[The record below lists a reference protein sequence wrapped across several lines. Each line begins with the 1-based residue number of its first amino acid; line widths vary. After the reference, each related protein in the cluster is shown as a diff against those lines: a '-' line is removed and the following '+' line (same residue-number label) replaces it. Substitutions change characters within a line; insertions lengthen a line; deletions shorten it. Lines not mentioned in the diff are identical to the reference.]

1 MPMKYRKLIPFVAV
15 LLTFHQFFVLDVYAY
30 IDPVT
35 GSALLTLL
43 AGVFAAGALILKSY
57 WFKIKTRFSGGLSKE
72 NQTESVNKPDLES
85 GFVPEWAELK
95 KINQLSQD
103 ERSIVFYAENKASM
117 NHFQSLIRE
126 LTEKMN
132 LQICYITSVKDDPIL
147 STRNQ
152 RILPFYIGDGTA
164 RTKFFSS
171 LKAKILVTDMPDLGK
186 LHIKRSDE
194 YPVHYIY
201 LFHSMYSVHSYLR
214 KGAVDNYDT
223 IFCVGPHQT
232 KEIRETEKVYG
243 LKAKKLINYGYGRLD
258 TLLQNK
264 INAQAT
270 DSSAKNLIIIAP
282 SYGDDNLLEKC
293 GIKLIDILLKSDFRV
308 MVRPHL
314 RTLRDST
321 ELIGSIKKKFG
332 KNPNFVLETG
342 VIKFDSLNNSLCMI
356 SDWSG
361 ISLEYA
367 FTFERP
373 VIFIDV
379 PKKVLNPNWSDIAL
393 EPIETSIRD
402 KIGHIVS
409 PNNLEE
415 ILDLV
420 RILDKNTQ
428 NISEQIKEI
437 RAKTVYNI
445 GGSAKIGAGYIRQ
458 LYNESKNSKNS

>member
-1 MPMKYRKLIPFVAV
+1 MIKHRKLIPFVAV
-15 LLTFHQFFVLDVYAY
+15 LLTFHQFVLDAYAY

-43 AGVFAAGALILKSY
+43 AGALAAGAFTLKLY
-57 WFKIKTRFSGGLSKE
+57 WFKIKTRFSRGFSKE
-72 NQTESVNKPDLES
+72 NQTEAVDQSSLES
-85 GFVPEWAELK
+85 GFISEWAELK

-103 ERSIVFYAENKASM
+103 ERSIMFYAENKASM
-117 NHFQSLIRE
+117 NHFQLLIYE

-132 LQICYITSVKDDPIL
+132 LQVCYVTSVKNDPIF
-147 STRNQ
+147 SSKNQ

-164 RTKFFSS
+164 RTKFFST
-171 LKAKILVTDMPDLGK
+171 LKAKILVMDMPDLGK

-223 IFCVGPHQT
+223 IFCVGPHHV

-258 TLLQNK
+258 TLLQKK
-264 INAQAT
+264 INSQAT
-270 DSSAKNLIIIAP
+270 NSNAKDLIIITP
-282 SYGDDNLLEKC
+282 SYGENNLLERC
-293 GIKLIDILLKSDFRV
+293 GIQLIDTLLKSNFRV
-308 MVRPHL
+308 MLRPHL

-321 ELIGSIKKKFG
+321 KLIDSIKKKFG
-332 KNPNFVLETG
+332 KNPNFALETG
-342 VIKFDSLNNSLCMI
+342 IIKFDSLNNSLCMI

-373 VIFIDV
+373 IIFIDV
-379 PKKVLNPNWSDIAL
+379 PQKVLNPNWSDIAL

-402 KIGHIVS
+402 KIGHIIS

-415 ILDLV
+415 ILVLIRD
-420 RILDKNTQ
+420 LDKNTQ
-428 NISEQIKEI
+428 NIVEQIKEI
-437 RAKTVYNI
+437 REKTIYNI
-445 GGSAKIGAGYIRQ
+445 GESAKIGAEYIRQ
-458 LYNESKNSKNS
+458 LYNNSKN

>member
-1 MPMKYRKLIPFVAV
+1 MKYRKLIPFAVV

-35 GSALLTLL
+35 GSAFLTLL
-43 AGVFAAGALILKSY
+43 AGAIAAGAMTLKFY
-57 WFKIKTRFSGGLSKE
+57 WFKIKTKFSSDLSKE
-72 NQTESVNKPDLES
+72 NQTEIIDKSNLES
-85 GFVPEWAELK
+85 GFVSEWAELK

-103 ERSIVFYAENKASM
+103 ERSIMFYAENKASM
-117 NHFQSLIRE
+117 NHFQLLIYE

-132 LQICYITSVKDDPIL
+132 LQVCYVTSVKNDPIF
-147 STRNQ
+147 SSKNQ

-164 RTKFFSS
+164 RTKFFST
-171 LKAKILVTDMPDLGK
+171 LKAKILVMDMPDLGK

-223 IFCVGPHQT
+223 IFCVGPHQVN
-232 KEIRETEKVYG
+232 EIREMEKVYG

-258 TLLQNK
+258 TLLQKK
-264 INAQAT
+264 INSQVTNANSK
-270 DSSAKNLIIIAP
+270 DLIIIAP
-282 SYGDDNLLEKC
+282 SYGDDNLLERC
-293 GIKLIDILLKSDFRV
+293 GVKLIDILLKSNFRV
-308 MVRPHL
+308 MLRPHL

-321 ELIGSIKKKFG
+321 KLIDSIKKKFG
-332 KNPNFVLETG
+332 KNPNFALETG
-342 VIKFDSLNNSLCMI
+342 IIKFDSLNNSLCMI

-379 PKKVLNPNWSDIAL
+379 PKKVLNPNSSDIVL
-393 EPIETSIRD
+393 EPIEISIRN
-402 KIGHIVS
+402 KIGNIVS

-415 ILDLV
+415 ILVLI
-420 RILDKNTQ
+420 RGLDKNTQ
-428 NISEQIKEI
+428 NISERIREI

-445 GGSAKIGAGYIRQ
+445 GESAKIGAGYIRQ

>member
-1 MPMKYRKLIPFVAV
+1 MKYRKLIPFAVV

-35 GSALLTLL
+35 GSAFLTLL
-43 AGVFAAGALILKSY
+43 AGAIAAGAMTLKFY
-57 WFKIKTRFSGGLSKE
+57 WFKIKTKFSSDLSKE
-72 NQTESVNKPDLES
+72 NQTEIIDKSNLES
-85 GFVPEWAELK
+85 GFVSEWAELK

-103 ERSIVFYAENKASM
+103 ERSIMFYAENKASM
-117 NHFQSLIRE
+117 NHFRSLIRE

-132 LQICYITSVKDDPIL
+132 LQVCYVTSVKNDPIF
-147 STRNQ
+147 SSKNQ
-152 RILPFYIGDGTA
+152 RILPFYIGSGTS
-164 RTKFFSS
+164 RTKFFST
-171 LKAKILVTDMPDLGK
+171 LKAKILVMDMPDLGRF
-186 LHIKRSDE
+186 HIKRSNE

-214 KGAVDNYDT
+214 KGAIDNYDT
-223 IFCVGPHQT
+223 IFCVGPHQV

-258 TLLQNK
+258 TLLQKK
-264 INAQAT
+264 INSQVTNANSK
-270 DSSAKNLIIIAP
+270 DLIIIAP
-282 SYGDDNLLEKC
+282 SYGDDNLLERC
-293 GIKLIDILLKSDFRV
+293 GVKLIDILLKSNFRV
-308 MVRPHL
+308 MLRPHL

-321 ELIGSIKKKFG
+321 KLIDSIKKKFG
-332 KNPNFVLETG
+332 KNPNFALETG
-342 VIKFDSLNNSLCMI
+342 IIKFDSLNNSLCMI

-379 PKKVLNPNWSDIAL
+379 PKKVLNPNSSDIVL
-393 EPIETSIRD
+393 EPIEISIRN
-402 KIGHIVS
+402 KIGNIVS

-415 ILDLV
+415 ILVLI
-420 RILDKNTQ
+420 RGLDKNTQ
-428 NISEQIKEI
+428 NISERIKEI

-445 GGSAKIGAGYIRQ
+445 GESAKIGAGYIRQ

>member
-1 MPMKYRKLIPFVAV
+1 MLNYKKLILFTVAF
-15 LLTFHQFFVLDVYAY
+15 LTLHQFFVSYAYAY

-35 GSALLTLL
+35 GSTALTLL
-43 AGVFAAGALILKSY
+43 AGAIAAGAMTLKYY
-57 WFKIKTRFSGGLSKE
+57 WFRIKTKISGDHSKE
-72 NQTESVNKPDLES
+72 NQTEMISKSGLES
-85 GFVPEWAELK
+85 SFVSEWAELK

-117 NHFQSLIRE
+117 NHFQSLILE

-147 STRNQ
+147 STKNQ
-152 RILPFYIGDGTA
+152 RILPFYIGGGTA

-214 KGAVDNYDT
+214 KGAIDNYDT
-223 IFCVGPHQT
+223 IFCVGPHQV

-258 TLLQNK
+258 TLLQKK
-264 INAQAT
+264 INSQAT
-270 DSSAKNLIIIAP
+270 NSNAKDLIIITP
-282 SYGDDNLLEKC
+282 SYGENNLLERC
-293 GIKLIDILLKSDFRV
+293 GIQLIDTLLKSNFRV
-308 MVRPHL
+308 MLRPHL

-321 ELIGSIKKKFG
+321 KLIDSIKKKFG
-332 KNPNFVLETG
+332 KNPNFALETG
-342 VIKFDSLNNSLCMI
+342 IIKFDSLNNSLCMI

-379 PKKVLNPNWSDIAL
+379 PQKVLNPNWSDIAL

-402 KIGHIVS
+402 KIGHIIS

-415 ILDLV
+415 ILVLIRD
-420 RILDKNTQ
+420 LDKNTQ
-428 NISEQIKEI
+428 NIVEQIKEI
-437 RAKTVYNI
+437 REKTIYNI
-445 GGSAKIGAGYIRQ
+445 GESAKIGAEYIRQ
-458 LYNESKNSKNS
+458 LYNNSKN